1 MRIPNI
7 TTLRRWQQSR
17 CPHPVRPLIAALP
30 VPARRDHLL
39 ASYAASV
46 ARELS
51 ADAGKLHLH
60 SPDDNLEAAALQ
72 QNVSMLQRMKSV
84 LKSRS

>member
-1 MRIPNI
+1 M
-7 TTLRRWQQSR
+7 
-17 CPHPVRPLIAALP
+17 PV
-30 VPARRDHLL
+30 RRDHLL

-51 ADAGKLHLH
+51 ADAVKLNLH
-60 SPDDNLEAAALQ
+60 SPDDNLETAALER
-72 QNVSMLQRMKSV
+72 NVSMLHRMKSV